1 MSYIPHTE
9 LDRKKMLEACGVQNL
24 EDLFGIIPNEHR
36 FPELNMP
43 GPLSELE
50 VLRELQELSES
61 NAEATH
67 NPCFLGAGASGIA
80 EGGMLVQLKIQL
92 LGIAVIFAWTV
103 LVTWII
109 LKIVSALSGLR
120 VDPDSESEGLDVM
133 SHGERGYNIE

>member
-24 EDLFGIIPNEHR
+24 EDLFDIIPNEHR

-61 NAEATH
+61 NAANGTTRVT
-67 NPCFLGAGASGIA
+67 ASKL
-80 EGGMLVQLKIQL
+80 ES
-92 LGIAVIFAWTV
+92 WTR
-103 LVTWII
+103 TIT
-109 LKIVSALSGLR
+109 
-120 VDPDSESEGLDVM
+120 
-133 SHGERGYNIE
+133 